1 MSCFDEKLDR
11 RGTNCM
17 KWDVADKAF
26 EAEDVIPMWVADM
39 DFATPRAITE
49 AIIRRATHGAFGYNV
64 VPQSYYDSIIN
75 WIGRRHDWHIEK
87 DWIVYTPGVIP
98 ALYWA
103 VGAFTK
109 PGEKVLVQSPVYYV
123 FYNAIAARKRD
134 VVCNELMRTE
144 HGYRIDFEDLE
155 QKLADPSVTLMIF
168 CSPHNPVGRVW
179 TRQEL
184 EQVSDLCRKHH
195 VLLVSDEIHSDLV
208 WKGHKHIPIASV
220 SQNSAQNTI
229 TCTAPSKTFNLA
241 GLSTANAIIPNK
253 DIRDRFCEERRT
265 SAIHAPDT
273 FGMVALQA
281 AYDHGEVWLEDLLE
295 YLAENYACLETYLAE
310 HIPEIKPLRP
320 EGTYLIWLD
329 FSALNMNKE
338 ELKSFLNR
346 EARVAMDQGP
356 WFGAGGDGFA
366 RMNIACH
373 RSTLLQALA
382 RLENAIRNRAPK

>member
-1 MSCFDEKLDR
+1 
-11 RGTNCM
+11 
-17 KWDVADKAF
+17 
-26 EAEDVIPMWVADM
+26 
-39 DFATPRAITE
+39 
-49 AIIRRATHGAFGYNV
+49 
-64 VPQSYYDSIIN
+64 
-75 WIGRRHDWHIEK
+75 
-87 DWIVYTPGVIP
+87 
-98 ALYWA
+98 
-103 VGAFTK
+103 
-109 PGEKVLVQSPVYYV
+109 
-123 FYNAIAARKRD
+123 
-134 VVCNELMRTE
+134 MRTE

-382 RLENAIRNRAPK
+382 RLENAIRNRVPK